1 MDRRPV
7 SVVSSRVA
15 ACRADRSPAL
25 FLQKVDR
32 RGRAQQLDEI
42 GAEAAPDMEP
52 QRRRIE
58 SLAGGDVGNVDVEEE
73 AGHRRYHSPLL
84 GIDAHGSAGA
94 SAAPACS
101 NSIEMASG
109 RSEEHTSEL
118 QSLMRISY
126 AVF

>member
-52 QRRRIE
+52 PRRRIE
-58 SLAGGDVGNVDVEEE
+58 SLPVCAVGNVDVDE
-73 AGHRRYHSPLL
+73 AAWHSRFPSPLL
-84 GIDAHGSAGA
+84 ALAIRLSPCGA
-94 SAAPACS
+94 LFFSFFYLSFFSFSFLNTHPS
-101 NSIEMASG
+101 
-109 RSEEHTSEL
+109 
-118 QSLMRISY
+118 
-126 AVF
+126 